1 MTAQIPEILIHRGQK
16 LSLCEQPLYP
26 YLARIPKSRRP
37 AFASTTTAC
46 HRGYVGTWE
55 IREDQLYLVG
65 IEGLMRTPEG
75 FVEACVETALP
86 WVKGALA
93 AKWFSGR
100 VRCPEGRL
108 VTYVHHAYASTYE
121 RDRIFEFDM
130 GDWSRNASYAIHPNR
145 SSIASTGM
153 GDEPASIACVRGI
166 RTSFQIPLGKATSM
180 KPTRSGAVPRSA
192 SRTMKVMSSGEP
204 FFIPHGDR

>member
-26 YLARIPKSRRP
+26 YLLGRIPKSRRP

-65 IEGLMRTPEG
+65 IEGLMRTP
-75 FVEACVETALP
+75 A

-121 RDRIFEFDM
+121 RDRIFEFDH
-130 GDWSRNASYAIHPNR
+130 GRLVQEWLVLNPPEPIIYRIDRNGR
-145 SSIASTGM
+145 
-153 GDEPASIACVRGI
+153 
-166 RTSFQIPLGKATSM
+166 RTCIDSMCAWDQNELPDPLGESDFNEAYKIWGRPSVCVEDDDE
-180 KPTRSGAVPRSA
+180 SYVIGGALFYPPS
-192 SRTMKVMSSGEP
+192 
-204 FFIPHGDR
+204 